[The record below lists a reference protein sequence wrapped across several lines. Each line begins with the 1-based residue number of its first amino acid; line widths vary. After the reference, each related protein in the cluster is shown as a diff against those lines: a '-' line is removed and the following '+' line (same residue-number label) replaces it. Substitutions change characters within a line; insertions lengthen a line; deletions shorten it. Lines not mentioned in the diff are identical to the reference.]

1 MKRRLVFSIIALFMV
16 VISSRS
22 LSAQSSAD
30 PIAVMGQANQAYE
43 NGQFEQAAQLYA
55 LLVGE
60 GFEDGVLYY
69 NLGNA
74 YFKQEDWGRAI
85 LNYRRAQQL
94 LPRDPDIRD
103 NLLLAQAQTVDQL
116 EGQGTDLL
124 SQAFKFS
131 RRWLTLNEMA
141 LAALGLWFVLI
152 LLIIVSVR
160 VRHER
165 LKQWVVYATIVVG
178 LLFVGGLFSLG
189 GRLYVEHV
197 QPEAVVVVEE
207 IDVMSGPGEQYIKEF
222 TLHNGTEVSL
232 LETRPRWVRL
242 MLPGGQLQGWAPV
255 SAVEEIVVK

>member
-1 MKRRLVFSIIALFMV
+1 MRHRLIFFIVVLLMIVIA
-16 VISSRS
+16 SQP
-22 LSAQSSAD
+22 LSAQSPAD

-43 NGQFEQAAQLYA
+43 EGQFEQAAQLYA
-55 LLVGE
+55 SLVDE
-60 GFEDGVLYY
+60 GFEDGILYY

-103 NLLLAQAQTVDQL
+103 NLLLAHAQTVDQL
-116 EGQGTDLL
+116 EGQGTDFL
-124 SQAFKFS
+124 SEAFKVS

-141 LAALGLWFVLI
+141 LAALALWFVLI

-165 LKQWVVYATIVVG
+165 LKQWVVYAIIFVG

-189 GRLYVEHV
+189 GRLYVENV

-207 IDVMSGPGEQYIKEF
+207 IDVMSGPGDQYIQEF

-242 MLPGGQLQGWAPV
+242 TLPGGQLQGWVPA
-255 SAVEEIVVK
+255 SAVETVVVR